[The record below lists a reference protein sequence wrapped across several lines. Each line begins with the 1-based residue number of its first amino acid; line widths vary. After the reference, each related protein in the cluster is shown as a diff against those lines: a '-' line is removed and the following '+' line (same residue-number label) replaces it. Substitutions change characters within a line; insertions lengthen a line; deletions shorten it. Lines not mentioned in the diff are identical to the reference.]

1 MSSLTHHPDRGVV
14 YVGPSLGSSLLRFA
28 VALAAASR

>member
-1 MSSLTHHPDRGVV
+1 MSTSTNHPDLGVI